1 MEWGMCWYFKC
12 STWRVKFGRVG
23 SVNLRSLHHK
33 ISQVRIITI
42 LSRIWCAACVWLRRW
57 HLIISKITP
66 DTFRGTNIS
75 PPKVLLKMMFLFPH
89 VGYGLPF
96 FLKGMD
102 PTYIPNSFPRTLLR
116 GEESLANKSP
126 FQLRQKKKQLIMR
139 HLVSNKINHK
149 YIYCLFTQTK
159 NKCFALLPPFNL
171 NELWKRFFFFGGVGV
186 QMQN

>member
-1 MEWGMCWYFKC
+1 MEWGMCWYLKC

-75 PPKVLLKMMFLFPH
+75 PPKVLLKMMFLFAH

-102 PTYIPNSFPRTLLR
+102 PTYIPNSFPQGFLLIPFCQGLIVILSTRTLPR

-126 FQLRQKKKQLIMR
+126 FQLRQKKK
-139 HLVSNKINHK
+139 KTINHE
-149 YIYCLFTQTK
+149 
-159 NKCFALLPPFNL
+159 ALGF
-171 NELWKRFFFFGGVGV
+171 
-186 QMQN
+186 Q